1 MKQEKIEN
9 FYSIFINNEHT
20 EGFNP
25 TITFPDEKTF
35 NKVVEELKKE
45 TPNKKLVKNFFE
57 VGIKW
62 KGGKITTETFADLK
76 KRYFP
81 TVKTKKK

>member
-9 FYSIFINNEHT
+9 FYSIFINTEHAD
-20 EGFNP
+20 GFRP

-35 NKVVEELKKE
+35 DQFVEKLKKE
-45 TPNKKLVKNFFE
+45 APNKKLVKNFYQ

-62 KGGKITTETFADLK
+62 KGGKVTTETFADLK